1 MKIKDTEEPDQS
13 SFWFPPCPYVLLR
26 LYNQSKFFYRILN
39 NNGSNVM
46 LRKLNA
52 CACILILTAIMAG
65 CYNPN
70 SDGMETKPADIAA
83 QTPAENTK
91 LVVFAAGSLIVPFQ
105 ELEKA
110 FEETHPGVDV
120 QMEYH
125 GSIQVIR
132 HVTELHEPIDVVA
145 TADASLIPQFMFAV
159 EDEQTGQPY
168 ADWYIRFAGNKLA
181 LAYHPDSQYAAEITP
196 ENWAEILANPDVRL
210 GLSDPRFDALG
221 YRAFMAVALQEQ
233 LQKNYRLFNDIFAG
247 QFTTPVTIFRE
258 DDSVII
264 HVPEILETT
273 SSSHIHMRGASIQL
287 VALLESRDI
296 DYAFEYESV
305 IRQHGLQM
313 LELPDQVNLSQAHL
327 DPFYDMVEVELDFK
341 RFSSLQP
348 NFQGEH
354 IAYGITIPGNAPQ
367 PETAEAFI
375 QFLLSETGRKIMAEN
390 YHPVLE
396 HPQAAGYE
404 SMPPGLK
411 QITIQE

>member
-1 MKIKDTEEPDQS
+1 
-13 SFWFPPCPYVLLR
+13 
-26 LYNQSKFFYRILN
+26 
-39 NNGSNVM
+39 M
-46 LRKLNA
+46 LRISFA
-52 CACILILTAIMAG
+52 CACLIILTALMAG
-65 CYNPN
+65 CFNLN
-70 SDGMETKPADIAA
+70 SDGIGTKPADNAP
-83 QTPAENTK
+83 QTPAEKTK

-105 ELEKA
+105 ELETA
-110 FEETHPGVDV
+110 FEEAHPEVDV

-145 TADASLIPQFMFAV
+145 TADASLISQLMFAV
-159 EDEQTGQPY
+159 DDEQTGQPY

-181 LAYHPDSQYAAEITP
+181 LAYHPDSQYAAEITS
-196 ENWAEILANPDVRL
+196 ENWAEVLARPDVRL

-221 YRAFMAVALQEQ
+221 YRTFMAVALQEQ
-233 LQKNYRLFNDIFAG
+233 LEKTYKLFNDLFAG
-247 QFTTPVTIFRE
+247 QFSTPVTIFRE
-258 DDSVII
+258 DNSVLV

-273 SSSHIHMRGASIQL
+273 AGSHILMRGASIQL

-313 LELPDQVNLSQAHL
+313 LALTDQVNLSQEQW
-327 DPFYDMVEVELDFK
+327 DPFYGMVDVGLDFK

-348 NFQGEH
+348 HFQGEH

-367 PETAEAFI
+367 PKTAESFI
-375 QFLLSETGRKIMAEN
+375 QFLLGETGRRIMAEN
-390 YHPVLE
+390 YHPVFKQ
-396 HPQAAGYE
+396 PQATGYE